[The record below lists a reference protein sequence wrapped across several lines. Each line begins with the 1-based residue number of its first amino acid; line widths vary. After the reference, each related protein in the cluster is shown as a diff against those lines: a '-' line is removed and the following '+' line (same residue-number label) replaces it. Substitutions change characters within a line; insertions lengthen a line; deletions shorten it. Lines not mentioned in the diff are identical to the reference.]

1 MPSPT
6 NNCPKC
12 FLPLASSDRSGSL
25 TSFLF
30 ADMHCQ
36 CDAASLDNTN
46 RLKSDS
52 QSCKRCGKVIAS
64 ARREG
69 SFTSFLLKDMRCSCA
84 KPLRQSANKNA
95 MATRFVPQGAQWSR
109 RKQAQ
114 HTEMRSRNSSNFA
127 RDAALVKLKP
137 GEIIGGCYRLDQLVG
152 KGGMGVVYKATHILL
167 GRTVALKFL
176 APSLVSIESW
186 QLFQREAKIN
196 SSLTHPILCQIYDL
210 GIHAGS
216 LPFYAMDFIEGKTLE
231 EIIITNGPLSVGA
244 TLEVFIKVAE
254 GLSYAHRRSIVHKDI
269 KPANIMV
276 AKRPD
281 GSPDIKLLD
290 FGISELSDDAGK
302 KRRDIVERA
311 IGSAAYMSPEQ
322 FDGHD
327 LDLRSDI
334 YSLGCS
340 IHETLTGN
348 PPYEADDLQGLAL
361 KHKREEPPLLG
372 DVTGIAFPNA
382 LQAVLIKCL
391 QKRKDYRYQNA
402 SELAI
407 DLQRIRGKKE
417 LQFAKAELDHLEEWE
432 REKRVNNT
440 AGKTLAIFVSA
451 VAVLAL
457 IAVVAVVNFNKTPS
471 AIDPLTKIKVTE
483 ASPLEKPGITDVRS
497 KAADLQAPD
506 SLVAQVDPHPEKTS
520 LSDPAPGRP
529 TDTLP
534 VFKPDQFF
542 MRTHEGKGGQ
552 KVDIYSFPF
561 SDNPP
566 AKIAIFSTAS
576 GAISMIKIYGCK
588 GVLGL
593 DAGRNLML
601 KPQDRVINIENLV
614 PGFRKQDI
622 KGIDLGLYFTDAPK
636 FLKAAIE
643 RFDLKAVLLSS
654 GQQTKDSMAELAKM
668 KTVELL
674 ELKAWDNRGKKTDII
689 KLPPELEIIRL
700 ELNVCKGDLKN
711 FFEIAPDKIKLNSAI
726 IKNTQLSKHD
736 VEYLSSIK
744 SLKSV
749 KFENCLLTAETLA
762 PLFASH
768 SIAKLTLAE
777 ATFDLENLDCSRINS
792 STLEKLS
799 LDIGQTLSTPA
810 RLKIEELRKK
820 IKRVEL
826 SRGDGFTSF

>member
-36 CDAASLDNTN
+36 CDAAALDNAN

-52 QSCKRCGKVIAS
+52 ESCKRCGKVIAS
-64 ARREG
+64 ARRQG

-84 KPLRQSANKNA
+84 KPLRQSANKDA
-95 MATRFVPQGAQWSR
+95 MATRFVPQGGQWSR

-152 KGGMGVVYKATHILL
+152 KGGMGVVYKASHILL

-176 APSLVSIESW
+176 APSLVSLESW

-216 LPFYAMDFIEGKTLE
+216 LPFYAMDFIEGQTLE
-231 EIIITNGPLSVGA
+231 EIIIKNGPLSVGA

-254 GLSYAHRRSIVHKDI
+254 GLSYAHRRSIVHRDI

-276 AKRPD
+276 AKRAD
-281 GSPDIKLLD
+281 GSPEIKLLD

-302 KRRDIVERA
+302 KQRDKVERA

-361 KHKREEPPLLG
+361 KHKSEEPPLLG
-372 DVTGIAFPNA
+372 DTTGIAFPNA

-407 DLQRIRGKKE
+407 DLQRIRDNKE
-417 LQFAKAELDHLEEWE
+417 LQFAKAELDQLEELE

-457 IAVVAVVNFNKTPS
+457 IALVAVVNFNKTPT
-471 AIDPLTKIKVTE
+471 AIDPLTKIKVE
-483 ASPLEKPGITDVRS
+483 ESSPLEKPDKSNTKS
-497 KAADLQAPD
+497 KVVDLQAPD
-506 SLVAQVDPHPEKTS
+506 SLMAQVDPHPQKADRA
-520 LSDPAPGRP
+520 DPGPGHP
-529 TDTLP
+529 TETLP
-534 VFKPDQFF
+534 VYKPDQFF
-542 MRTHEGKGGQ
+542 LQLHQNDEGKT
-552 KVDIYSFPF
+552 VNVYSFPF
-561 SDNPP
+561 GDKLPV
-566 AKIAIFSTAS
+566 KIALYTTAN
-576 GAISMIKIYGCK
+576 GVINVFKIHACK
-588 GVLGL
+588 GVLGINA
-593 DAGRNLML
+593 DQNIML
-601 KPQDRVINIENLV
+601 KPQDHVINIENLV

-636 FLKAAIE
+636 FLRAAID
-643 RFDLKAVLLSS
+643 RFDLKVVILSS
-654 GQQTKDSMAELAKM
+654 SQQSKESMAALAKI
-668 KTVELL
+668 KTVDYL
-674 ELKAWDNRGKKTDII
+674 ELKAWDNSGQKSNMVKI
-689 KLPPELEIIRL
+689 PAALEINRL
-700 ELNVCKGDLKN
+700 ELNAYKGDLKDL
-711 FFEIAPDKIKLNSAI
+711 FELAPDKIKLTNAI
-726 IKNTQLSKHD
+726 IKNTQLSKQD
-736 VEYLSSIK
+736 VEFLSAVK
-744 SLKSV
+744 SLRAV
-749 KFENCLLTAETLA
+749 KLENCLLTAESLA
-762 PLFASH
+762 PIFASQ

-777 ATFDLENLDCSRINS
+777 ATFDLENLDCRRIGS
-792 STLEKLS
+792 SPLEKLN
-799 LDIGQTLSTPA
+799 LDIGQTLSTAA
-810 RLKIEELRKK
+810 RLKIEELKK
-820 IKRVEL
+820 RIKRVDL
-826 SRGDGFTSF
+826 SRGDGFTSY